1 MIQGA
6 AKTSP
11 PLLGA
16 LVRRPAEAVHLRIL
30 REANE
35 AGFTDLVPAH
45 LAVLRYP
52 GPDGRRPS
60 DLAAEVGA
68 TKQAMNYLLGQLEQL
83 GYVERR
89 DDPGDQRSKRVHLT
103 ERGRVLRLVIR
114 RTVINAA
121 QQNRE
126 PTDADVSDA
135 LNEMLSDAEALTRT
149 LLGGEGR
156 SLAGAIRP
164 DDDESDDDDFYDEGP
179 DDEDFEPEPGRAP
192 YGWR

>member
-1 MIQGA
+1 MTPGA
-6 AKTSP
+6 AEPAP

-89 DDPGDQRSKRVHLT
+89 DDPGDQRSKHVHLT
-103 ERGRVLRLVIR
+103 ERGQALRSVIR
-114 RTVINAA
+114 RTVTTIE
-121 QQNRE
+121 RE
-126 PTDADVSDA
+126 LED
-135 LNEMLSDAEALTRT
+135 E
-149 LLGGEGR
+149 LGT
-156 SLAGAIRP
+156 
-164 DDDESDDDDFYDEGP
+164 
-179 DDEDFEPEPGRAP
+179 AP
-192 YGWR
+192 YAQLRKLLVRLNDTKTITAERDTP